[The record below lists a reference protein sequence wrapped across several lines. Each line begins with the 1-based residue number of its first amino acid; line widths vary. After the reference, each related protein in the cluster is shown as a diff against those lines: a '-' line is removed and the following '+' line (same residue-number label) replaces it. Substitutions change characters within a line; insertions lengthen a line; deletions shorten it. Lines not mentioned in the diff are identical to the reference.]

1 MKYLK
6 ITGKVVLLTLC
17 MVFFSLAFISAIEPD
32 YTFKQ
37 YEVIDLKV
45 PCVTNVGKMCDATV
59 GCNMTIF
66 FPDNT
71 VALDGVA
78 MTYNRNYYN
87 YLLNNGETD
96 VLGYYPVTVNCVGD
110 SSGFLTFYYEVTTTG
125 KGPQVK
131 LPLFL
136 ILCSLGLFVVGLF
149 TRSNELGFLSGIFF
163 AITGAYFMIYGL
175 GDMADLYTRTI
186 AGILIGF
193 GLIVVVLSGWEWITH
208 ED

>member
-66 FPDNT
+66 SQII
-71 VALDGVA
+71 
-78 MTYNRNYYN
+78 
-87 YLLNNGETD
+87 LL
-96 VLGYYPVTVNCVGD
+96 L
-110 SSGFLTFYYEVTTTG
+110 L
-125 KGPQVK
+125 
-131 LPLFL
+131 
-136 ILCSLGLFVVGLF
+136 
-149 TRSNELGFLSGIFF
+149 
-163 AITGAYFMIYGL
+163 M
-175 GDMADLYTRTI
+175 
-186 AGILIGF
+186 
-193 GLIVVVLSGWEWITH
+193 GWQ
-208 ED
+208 